1 MPPSSSNRPRPAS
14 SPRSRRQA
22 ITEWRR
28 IDLTELEKAR
38 EIRGRSVG
46 DVLPRVLQGLHLER
60 KQAESQILEIWT
72 RSLDPVI
79 TAHAQPTGLVKGTL
93 FISVD
98 SNVWLDEL
106 NRYRR
111 REILERLQHVLGR
124 QVVHKISFRLG

>member
-1 MPPSSSNRPRPAS
+1 MRPSSQNRPRPAS

-38 EIRGRSVG
+38 EIRGRAVG
-46 DVLPRVLQGLHLER
+46 DVLPRVLQGLNLER

-72 RSLDPVI
+72 QSLDPVI

-124 QVVHKISFRLG
+124 QVVQKISFRLG

>member
-124 QVVHKISFRLG
+124 QVVQKISFRLG

>member
-38 EIRGRSVG
+38 EIRGRAMG
-46 DVLPRVLQGLHLER
+46 DVLPRVLQGLNLER

-93 FISVD
+93 FIAVD

-124 QVVHKISFRLG
+124 QVVQKISFRLG

>member
-1 MPPSSSNRPRPAS
+1 MRPPSSNRPRPAS

-38 EIRGRSVG
+38 EIRGCAVG
-46 DVLPRVLQGLHLER
+46 DVLPRVLQGLNLER

-93 FISVD
+93 FIAVD

-124 QVVHKISFRLG
+124 QVVQKISFRLG

>member
-1 MPPSSSNRPRPAS
+1 MRPTSSQHPRNVPPS
-14 SPRSRRQA
+14 RSRRQA

-28 IDLTELEKAR
+28 VDLTELEKGR
-38 EIRGRSVG
+38 EIRGRAVG
-46 DVLPRVLQGLHLER
+46 DVLPRVLQGLNLER

-124 QVVHKISFRLG
+124 KTLQKISFRLG

>member
-1 MPPSSSNRPRPAS
+1 MRPPSNQRPRNASPA
-14 SPRSRRQA
+14 RSRRQA

-28 IDLTELEKAR
+28 VDLTELEKAR
-38 EIRGRSVG
+38 EIRGRAVG
-46 DVLPRVLQGLHLER
+46 DVLPRVLQGLNLER

-72 RSLDPVI
+72 QSLDPVI

-124 QVVHKISFRLG
+124 QALQKISFRLG

>member
-1 MPPSSSNRPRPAS
+1 MRPPSSNRPRPAS

-38 EIRGRSVG
+38 EIRGRAVG

-93 FISVD
+93 FIAVD

-124 QVVHKISFRLG
+124 QVVQKISFRLG